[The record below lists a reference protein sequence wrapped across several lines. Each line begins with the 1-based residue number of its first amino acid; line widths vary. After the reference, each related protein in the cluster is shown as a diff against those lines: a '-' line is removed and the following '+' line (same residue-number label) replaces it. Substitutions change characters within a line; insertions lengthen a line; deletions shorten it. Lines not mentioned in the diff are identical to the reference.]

1 MVTGLDPYPIVSV
14 STAFQGHAL
23 RATALGS
30 KHGDVPG
37 ELLGRSDVMLGIYF
51 LPKPPAAVPAMR

>member
-23 RATALGS
+23 RATALGL
-30 KHGDVPG
+30 KHGDVPD
-37 ELLGRSDVMLGIYF
+37 ELLGR
-51 LPKPPAAVPAMR
+51 